1 MGLIFA
7 TKSILAQLSHKFRP
21 IGTRSLCSNNKPPS
35 NNNIGK
41 KNDVVDASS
50 SSLTP
55 YDTYKE
61 LDNLNFMKAAKIL
74 FSDPPKKKK
83 FGLDFHLVQFFFA
96 CLPSL
101 AVYLVAQYARYDMR
115 RMEAENELKKK
126 AEEEAAGKAKEI
138 EETSELEKEELSD
151 KKLLDLKARLDK
163 LEETVK
169 AMVVESK
176 KESPVAIRKEPPI
189 GNQGKQPSIT
199 GERNT
204 NNNGTQAGNSDAEK
218 NPNKKSTG

>member
-7 TKSILAQLSHKFRP
+7 TKSILAQLSHKFQP
-21 IGTRSLCSNNKPPS
+21 IGIRSLCSNNQPPS
-35 NNNIGK
+35 NNIGK
-41 KNDVVDASS
+41 KNDVVDAS

-126 AEEEAAGKAKEI
+126 AEEEAAAKAKEI
-138 EETSELEKEELSD
+138 EETSELEKELSD

-189 GNQGKQPSIT
+189 GNQGKQPSIA

-204 NNNGTQAGNSDAEK
+204 SNNGTQAGNSDAEN